1 MSGVAGS
8 STRGGRLC
16 TSLAGVLRGLL
27 VCEGRVRGE
36 PFEAEESLQEAQ
48 AFWLEYAA
56 FRDFEMVVD
65 AREGVQIGRATEASH
80 FRVRDGVAD
89 SLDACHEECA
99 GAHGAWLLGHVHCR
113 VREPPVREV
122 AGCLSEGEHLRVGG
136 RVVRTFDDV
145 MRCRDDFAV
154 QFDDA
159 PDRHFVLPPRV
170 DRLVVGQAHEKLVVA
185 YELRRESFL
194 EGAGGRIG
202 FGLGHGVGA

>member
-1 MSGVAGS
+1 MRGVVGS
-8 STRGGRLC
+8 STCGGRLC
-16 TSLAGVLRGLL
+16 ASLAGAWLCGVALGGGLRCESFQAKEGL
-27 VCEGRVRGE
+27 
-36 PFEAEESLQEAQ
+36 QKAQ
-48 AFWLEYAA
+48 AFGLEYAA
-56 FRDFEMVVD
+56 FRDFEVVVD
-65 AREGVQIGRATEASH
+65 PWQGVEIGRAPEAPH

-113 VREPPVREV
+113 AREPPVREV
-122 AGCLSEGEHLRVGG
+122 AGGLSEGEHLRVGG

-170 DRLVVGQAHEKLVVA
+170 DSLVVGQAHEKFVVA
-185 YELRRESFL
+185 YELRREFFL
-194 EGAGGRIG
+194 ERAGGRIG
-202 FGLGHGVGA
+202 FGLGHGVDA